1 MTLDKIRK
9 HIAATVLGVL
19 LLGTAAGQARAAGP
33 TGPSAPPPAPAAT
46 QTAPA
51 ASTTTTDETSARAIE
66 YGQRETQ
73 SPQAADFKGGAVS
86 LFIGGSTLAVVL
98 LIVLIVILL

>member
-9 HIAATVLGVL
+9 HIAATVLAVL

-33 TGPSAPPPAPAAT
+33 AGPSVPPPAPAAT
-46 QTAPA
+46 QTIPA
-51 ASTTTTDETSARAIE
+51 ESTTTTDETGARAIE

-73 SPQAADFKGGAVS
+73 SPQAANFRGGAVG
-86 LFIGGSTLAVVL
+86 LFIGGSTVAVVL
-98 LIVLIVILL
+98 LLVLLIILL